1 MLRADVLEGPVC
13 EIRNGTVWVGLAK
26 AHFQDGRKF
35 GVFAVF
41 RHSSAHAHSAVGY
54 RSAWKLPASHG
65 VHSALPARAAMLP
78 NEHGTGATL
87 PVVQLQPAGH
97 SMRRSAAATW
107 TRTMCV
113 SCA

>member
-41 RHSSAHAHSAVGY
+41 RHSSAHAHSAVADAAAGATS
-54 RSAWKLPASHG
+54 RWVG
-65 VHSALPARAAMLP
+65 VMEAP
-78 NEHGTGATL
+78 TGASL
-87 PVVQLQPAGH
+87 AV
-97 SMRRSAAATW
+97 RR
-107 TRTMCV
+107 
-113 SCA
+113 